1 MVSEASYRI
10 RRPEVVSERFEGEA
24 VVVNLRVGRYYAL
37 SPLAS
42 ELWARLEAAPR
53 PEALVAASVDVWSDP
68 AVAERELQSFLDRLV
83 AEELIERV
91 EGLAGSDMV
100 EPLPPLDDPRL
111 EFEAF
116 DDLQDLLVLDPIH
129 DLDEDGWPAIP
140 DPADLD
146 GGR

>member
-53 PEALVAASVDVWSDP
+53 PEALVAASVDDL
-68 AVAERELQSFLDRLV
+68 A
-83 AEELIERV
+83 RV
-91 EGLAGSDMV
+91 EGISRTLA
-100 EPLPPLDDPRL
+100 ERIYQEL
-111 EFEAF
+111 
-116 DDLQDLLVLDPIH
+116 H
-129 DLDEDGWPAIP
+129 
-140 DPADLD
+140 
-146 GGR
+146 